1 MKSGKILVVDDN
13 KGIRDAL
20 KILLGGCFTQVL
32 TLSSPISL
40 TSTVEQMMPDLILLD
55 MNFKADIN
63 SGNEGLFWLSEI
75 KKRWPEMPV
84 VLFTAYA
91 DISLAVEGMKR
102 GAADFVV
109 KPWDNA
115 RLLETLTGIRDRK
128 SKPKKASLSMRG
140 RRCSGVQ
147 GCSSSGMTW
156 NVSPRQ
162 MPQCS

>member
-32 TLSSPISL
+32 TLSSPTSL

-128 SKPKKASLSMRG
+128 SKPKK
-140 RRCSGVQ
+140 RRHCQ
-147 GCSSSGMTW
+147 
-156 NVSPRQ
+156 
-162 MPQCS
+162 